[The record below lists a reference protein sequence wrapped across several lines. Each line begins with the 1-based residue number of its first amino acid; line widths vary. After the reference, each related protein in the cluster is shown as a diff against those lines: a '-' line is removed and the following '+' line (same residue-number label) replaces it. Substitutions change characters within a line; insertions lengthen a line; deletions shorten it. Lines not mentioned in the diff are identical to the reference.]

1 MAPFFWGHGHDVDQM
16 ATMVSLSNSKS
27 WPKHSAASRG
37 LTDVMWHS
45 VHIIEAVVHF
55 MVVVV
60 KIVTAPVWWPI
71 SRLKSLGKK
80 TKGQPQDSYTTNL
93 NRPLYK

>member
-1 MAPFFWGHGHDVDQM
+1 MAPFFWGYGHDADQM

-27 WPKHSAASRG
+27 LPKHSAASRG
-37 LTDVMWHS
+37 MTDVMWNS

-55 MVVVV
+55 MVVAV
-60 KIVTAPVWWPI
+60 KVATSPIWWPI

-80 TKGQPQDSYTTNL
+80 SSQPKDSYTTDL

>member
-1 MAPFFWGHGHDVDQM
+1 MAPFFWGHNAHQDV
-16 ATMVSLSNSKS
+16 TMMELSASKS
-27 WPKHSAASRG
+27 MPEHGGASRG
-37 LTDVMWHS
+37 LTDVMWNS

-60 KIVTAPVWWPI
+60 KVVTAPVWWPI

-80 TKGQPQDSYTTNL
+80 ASVPQDSYTTDM